1 MKAIKK
7 ITMIAALLLGT
18 ITCIAQVKYYS
29 TTKTFNQCGYTYQ
42 CDVKYQEV
50 TLYNK
55 ANKRTYTNQIFKA
68 TGKEPPLFNNPDD
81 VLDDDWTRVKS
92 EQIVNAA
99 FSTIERQRV
108 RGSVLGVSMFI
119 DPDSGRVIEVKFET
133 TTFSPFATIPVSV
146 YRKIETDLKD
156 SIWFTPTTDGKKL
169 NYIYRGW
176 NQYIV
181 TP

>member
-1 MKAIKK
+1 
-7 ITMIAALLLGT
+7 MIAALLLGT

-81 VLDDDWTRVKS
+81 VLDDNTL
-92 EQIVNAA
+92 
-99 FSTIERQRV
+99 FHMF
-108 RGSVLGVSMFI
+108 VLC
-119 DPDSGRVIEVKFET
+119 
-133 TTFSPFATIPVSV
+133 
-146 YRKIETDLKD
+146 KITNSA
-156 SIWFTPTTDGKKL
+156 SIYVAIL
-169 NYIYRGW
+169 
-176 NQYIV
+176 
-181 TP
+181 